1 VLFCLFNQYSNTGG
15 DHMKHITLCT
25 IVLTSIFVIGRPV
38 TQETQTHE
46 KYETEKTEK
55 TEESVFAKASPDK
68 QEKTEE
74 QEEKEAKIEELL
86 LLIEQLRKEADKIY
100 YLM

>member
-1 VLFCLFNQYSNTGG
+1 
-15 DHMKHITLCT
+15 MKHITLCT

-46 KYETEKTEK
+46 KYETEKTEEQQ
-55 TEESVFAKASPDK
+55 EEL
-68 QEKTEE
+68 
-74 QEEKEAKIEELL
+74 EEKEAKIQELL